1 MKTILYL
8 TAIVAAIALLYKLY
22 KNAAKNEPSPVKKTV
37 FGYCPYCGTQ
47 NAQITYYEKDGNI
60 VITNVLCGN
69 KSCPQHFKD

>member
-1 MKTILYL
+1 MLYL
-8 TAIVAAIALLYKLY
+8 LAIIAAAAIFVICWRKTP
-22 KNAAKNEPSPVKKTV
+22 KTEPVKKTV